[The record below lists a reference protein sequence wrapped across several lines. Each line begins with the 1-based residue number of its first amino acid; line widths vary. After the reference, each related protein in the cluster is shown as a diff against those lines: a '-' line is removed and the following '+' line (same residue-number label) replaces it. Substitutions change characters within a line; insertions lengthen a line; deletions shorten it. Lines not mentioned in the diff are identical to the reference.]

1 MRESLIKKVFAFT
14 FLFSLISLFV
24 AAQSYNIDYYGIVSS
39 DIEPN
44 MAKMTSD
51 LYYTQLSEINNFSIT
66 DKRTAASMTQS
77 PSVDSYSALALSF
90 YAEIAKDSDGAS
102 WKTTLHVVDKSKNEE
117 HTLTRQYDS
126 FYKILM
132 EPKSALQDSIRK
144 LIENNASGQ
153 GITEAPIKQEESAPK
168 ANKVSTESLSGT
180 WKGEENI
187 DKIVILRGGRG
198 FVIFNNGASMNITI
212 SLSDNQDSQQILVTQ
227 SGRSNAS
234 YYPDLPRTI
243 ALNAAVTADPIQWTL
258 VLSENNRLT
267 GYKKTLLPSEDSYK
281 IGTVQVEWNKI
292 N

>member
-1 MRESLIKKVFAFT
+1 MRKSLIKKVFAFT

-66 DKRTAASMTQS
+66 DKRAAASMTQS
-77 PSVDSYSALALSF
+77 PSIDSYSALALSF

-153 GITEAPIKQEESAPK
+153 GITEAPIKQEESDPK